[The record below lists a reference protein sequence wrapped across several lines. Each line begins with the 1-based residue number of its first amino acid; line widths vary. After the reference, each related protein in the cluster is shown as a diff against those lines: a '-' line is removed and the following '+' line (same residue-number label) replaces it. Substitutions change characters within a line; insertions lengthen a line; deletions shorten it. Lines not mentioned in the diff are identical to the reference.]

1 MLTTLRWVGS
11 FGEFA
16 GPKILRHLGNGD
28 EEAHDHDFMELAAI
42 LSGEGIHKSHLG
54 ETPLSTGTALLIQP
68 NYWHEYCRCRNLEVV
83 NFCFPVAIVRSEWR
97 NLLDERVRSLLRPG
111 KGLQFAQLP
120 AETIQSIRLLERTQR
135 SSCGTLGLVV
145 WALDQF
151 AMAIPDSANAIHP
164 AVERALCALENG
176 SQLNWTATGLAKEV
190 GLDRAYLSRLFKT
203 QVGIGPI
210 GYVNQLRLEHAASLL
225 RHSDLNCSE
234 VGLAVGYSDRS
245 LFSRRFRTKFG
256 LSPGSFRIRAKLS

>member
-1 MLTTLRWVGS
+1 LAD
-11 FGEFA
+11 GE
-16 GPKILRHLGNGD
+16 
-28 EEAHDHDFMELAAI
+28 EEAHDHDFMELAVI
-42 LSGEGIHKSHLG
+42 LGGKGIHKSHLG

-68 NYWHEYCRCRNLEVV
+68 NYWHEYSRCRDLELV

-97 NLLDERVRSLLRPG
+97 NLFDERVRSLVRSG

-120 AETIQSIRLLERTQR
+120 AETVHSIQVIEQTQR
-135 SSCGTLGLVV
+135 SSCGALGLVV

-151 AMAIPDSANAIHP
+151 AMAIPESLIAIHP
-164 AVERALCALENG
+164 AVEHALCTLEKE
-176 SQLNWTATGLAKEV
+176 SQLPWTATDLAKEV
-190 GLDRAYLSRLFKT
+190 GLDRAYLSRLFKS

-225 RHSDLNCSE
+225 RHSDMNCSE
-234 VGLAVGYSDRS
+234 VGLAVGYSDPS

-256 LSPGSFRIRAKLS
+256 VSPATFRVRAKLS